1 MCETFCTKESPHEYH
16 TTPGIPDQLEK
27 FTVRPSI
34 PRAGP
39 GRQDGGPMN
48 TLDTIMGGGS
58 LFSRVAL
65 GQLAKLPH
73 AARVVYEA
81 IHAEARKGREIPL
94 TDREFARQ
102 CGIGR
107 RCVQKGLKQLEDL
120 GIISRIRQH
129 GRRIINFLVNFATKT
144 AKKLGAKSGQR
155 SEGPQQPSEPTAP
168 GVAGSPPV
176 QNYNP
181 PAAHTAHELLDIL
194 KAKGWKVVL
203 DDQGRNRLA
212 WLQAGVE
219 PEPVGDDLG
228 RQLKAHSD
236 AIRDLI
242 LSTHA
247 RE

>member
-1 MCETFCTKESPHEYH
+1 MFAVDPTICRT
-16 TTPGIPDQLEK
+16 
-27 FTVRPSI
+27 
-34 PRAGP
+34 GP

-81 IHAEARKGREIPL
+81 IHVEARKGREIPL

-107 RCVQKGLKQLEDL
+107 RCVQKGLRQLEDL

-129 GRRIINFLVNFATKT
+129 GRRIITFLVNFAAKAAKT
-144 AKKLGAKSGQR
+144 LGAKSGR
-155 SEGPQQPSEPTAP
+155 KSEGPRPPSESTTP
-168 GVAGSPPV
+168 GAAGSPPV
-176 QNYNP
+176 QNHNP
-181 PAAHTAHELLDIL
+181 PSAHTARKLLDTL

-212 WLQAGVE
+212 RLRADVE
-219 PEPVGDDLG
+219 PEPIEDELG
-228 RQLKAHSD
+228 RQLRAHSN
-236 AIRDLI
+236 AIGDLI
-242 LSTHA
+242 RSTPA

>member
-1 MCETFCTKESPHEYH
+1 
-16 TTPGIPDQLEK
+16 
-27 FTVRPSI
+27 
-34 PRAGP
+34 
-39 GRQDGGPMN
+39 MN

-81 IHAEARKGREIPL
+81 IHVEARKGREIPL

-107 RCVQKGLKQLEDL
+107 RCVQKGLRQLEDL

-129 GRRIINFLVNFATKT
+129 GRRIINFLVNFAAKATK
-144 AKKLGAKSGQR
+144 KVSAKSGR
-155 SEGPQQPSEPTAP
+155 KSEGPQHPSEPTAP
-168 GVAGSPPV
+168 GVAGSPSV
-176 QNYNP
+176 QNHTHTS
-181 PAAHTAHELLDIL
+181 AHTARKLLDTL

-219 PEPVGDDLG
+219 PEPVGDELG
-228 RQLKAHSD
+228 RQLRAHSD
-236 AIRDLI
+236 AIKDLI
-242 LSTHA
+242 LSTQA